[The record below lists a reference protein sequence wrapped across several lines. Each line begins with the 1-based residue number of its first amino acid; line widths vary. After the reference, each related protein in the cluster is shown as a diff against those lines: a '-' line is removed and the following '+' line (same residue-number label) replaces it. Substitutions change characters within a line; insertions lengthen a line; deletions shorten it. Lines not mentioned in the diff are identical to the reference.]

1 MQCKHIGAREPCCS
15 TVGLAFLLT
24 VSDESLLALHAVF
37 GPPLERALEM
47 LEKDCV
53 TLLTTPNDTRQALQV
68 EIFLLIYN
76 IFLL

>member
-1 MQCKHIGAREPCCS
+1 MQTAFEARRFFP
-15 TVGLAFLLT
+15 LT
-24 VSDESLLALHAVF
+24 VRDESLLALHALF

-68 EIFLLIYN
+68 IVIIIILS
-76 IFLL
+76 